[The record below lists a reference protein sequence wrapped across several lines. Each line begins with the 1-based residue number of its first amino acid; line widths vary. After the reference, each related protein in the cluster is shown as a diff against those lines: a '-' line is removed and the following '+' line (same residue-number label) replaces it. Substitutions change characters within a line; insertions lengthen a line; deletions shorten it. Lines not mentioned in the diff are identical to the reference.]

1 MSNRAATIT
10 TGFGVNS
17 GYSVPQSDQ
26 VDFQNRYLQFAARW
40 AYQNTMPMTVKLEPP
55 YQLNISPYTPW
66 LAAVERRIEKSI
78 VPKEYE
84 SLGSGEWLREEV
96 GQSAIRFFQNTADI
110 LPGEPFIYAS
120 QTGALVAEFTAP
132 TGALT
137 TVVSP
142 TSIILFAA
150 KADELNAPVQRT
162 VKRGSNR
169 LREDLKEIV
178 QTLAGSHGQMGPTR

>member
-1 MSNRAATIT
+1 MSNRVATIT
-10 TGFGVNS
+10 TGSGVYS
-17 GYSVPQSDQ
+17 GDTMPRSDQ
-26 VDFQNRYLQFAARW
+26 VDFLNRYLQFAARW
-40 AYQNTMPMTVKLEPP
+40 AYQNTTPTAVRLEPP
-55 YQLNISPYTPW
+55 YQLNVSPFTPW
-66 LAAVERRIEKSI
+66 LPAVERRIEKSI

-84 SLGSGEWLREEV
+84 SSGSGEWLREDV

-132 TGALT
+132 TGTLT
-137 TVVSP
+137 TVISP
-142 TSIILFAA
+142 ASIILFAA
-150 KADELNAPVQRT
+150 KADEPNAPIQRT

-169 LREDLKEIV
+169 LREDLKEII